1 MNTPMEL
8 QKAVI
13 AYANGDKESFNQV
26 YELSYKYLH
35 TCVMHVMKNEE
46 TALDMLQETYLEI
59 SRNITQLQSTDVFLN
74 WAATIANRKCF
85 AYLKKQKE
93 VLLNT
98 GADEEVTDIF
108 ENIPDNEALIPEE
121 VLQSQEKQRLVKE
134 IIDGLSDIQRLCVI
148 GFYYNEQKQEEI
160 AAELGIPVN
169 TVKSHLNRAKA
180 KIKNAVVDL
189 DTKKGTRLYSFAP
202 FMLLFFGME
211 AQASKAVPMPLAGN
225 QAVVQAGTQ
234 TVTQASAQAGSQAT
248 VATVAVETAKA
259 TGMAFKTKVIIGAVI
274 ATLAVGGT
282 AAGIAMNS
290 DKGSKED
297 AFGIVYEKETSEAGG
312 EVVESEPIEE
322 PVLPEET
329 MEDTS
334 EELAE
339 EPGTSEYDGLA
350 ITGLYD
356 QYGLGNEGLIP
367 VVKDGMYGL
376 VTYDNEVVVPL
387 QYTYGCMEVNAEGQS
402 FFGDGSM
409 YYVFDKEGNEIFSTT
424 RQINAVSEGIVCTV
438 DGREFEAK
446 IGYFRLSGGS
456 ALYVNDNEE
465 GMDANAV
472 GFNEGYGIYSLSDPV
487 RIDTAGNM
495 LSYTQVIQEKEAAER
510 EESNAGNVTV
520 HSVGWSFVL
529 DVPIGS
535 VQEGYFAARGPWE
548 SEDSYGRYRVWN
560 TEGTENYTMD
570 IGCIYDMLGENIWES
585 ALSFNL
591 IRYFEDGLFFYNY
604 GTIMCAKVGESYY
617 LIDTAKV
624 VEQDYVSAKE
634 EITSGALLATGDYI
648 SMCDETYWLISQ
660 NGQWGYMDHAGN
672 VMAMYDDAAGFGD
685 GKALVIE
692 DGIAYVINESFE
704 KVEEIGP
711 ADSVSNCGDI
721 FRVVVGE
728 TDFFVAP

>member
-13 AYANGDKESFNQV
+13 AYANGNKESFNQV

-93 VLLNT
+93 VLMNA

-121 VLQSQEKQRLVKE
+121 VLQSQEKQRLIKE

-180 KIKNAVVDL
+180 KIKDAVVDL

-211 AQASKAVPMPLAGN
+211 AQASKAVPMPM
-225 QAVVQAGTQ
+225 
-234 TVTQASAQAGSQAT
+234 AGSQAT
-248 VATVAVETAKA
+248 VSTVAVEAAKA

-282 AAGIAMNS
+282 VAGIAMNS

-297 AFGIVYEKETSEAGG
+297 VFGIVYEKETSEDRG
-312 EVVESEPIEE
+312 EVVESEPVEE
-322 PVLPEET
+322 SVLQEET
-329 MEDTS
+329 VDDTA
-334 EELAE
+334 EELTE
-339 EPGTSEYDGLA
+339 ELTDSEYGRLA

-367 VVKDGMYGL
+367 VVKDGLYGL
-376 VTYDNEVVVPL
+376 VTYDNEIVVPL

-402 FFGDGSM
+402 FFGDDTM
-409 YYVFDKEGNEIFSTT
+409 YYVFDKEGNEIFRTT
-424 RQINAVSEGIVCTV
+424 RRINAVSEGVVCTV
-438 DGREFEAK
+438 DGSDFEAK
-446 IGYFRLSGGS
+446 IGYFRLSDGS
-456 ALYVNDNEE
+456 TLYVNDNED

-472 GFNEGYGIYSLSDPV
+472 GFNEGYGIYSFSDPV

-495 LSYTQVIQEKEAAER
+495 LSYTQVVQEKEAAER
-510 EESNAGNVTV
+510 EESNAGNVAV
-520 HSVGWSFVL
+520 HSIGSSFVL

-548 SEDSYGRYRVWN
+548 FEDSYGRYRVWN
-560 TEGTENYTMD
+560 TEGTESYTMD

-585 ALSFNL
+585 AISFNL
-591 IRYFEDGLFFYNY
+591 IRYFEDGLCFYNY

-617 LIDTAKV
+617 LIDTSKV
-624 VEQDYVSAKE
+624 VSQDYVSAKE

-672 VMAMYDDAAGFGD
+672 VLAMYDDAAGFGD

-692 DGIAYVINESFE
+692 DGIAYVINGNFE
-704 KVEEIGP
+704 KLEEIGP